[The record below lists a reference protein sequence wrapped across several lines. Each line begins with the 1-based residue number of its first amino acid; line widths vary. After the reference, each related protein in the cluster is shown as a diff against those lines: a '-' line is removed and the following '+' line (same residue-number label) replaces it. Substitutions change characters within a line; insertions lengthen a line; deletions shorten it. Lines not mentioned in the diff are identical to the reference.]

1 MPHTPWTFAA
11 RTNDV
16 RRSFIRE
23 ILKVTADPSIISFAG
38 GLPHPGLFP
47 TQALARAAEAVVGR
61 SGAASLQYSTTEG
74 DPNLR
79 AFIAARYR
87 KRFGLDVDPDWIIV
101 TTGSQQALDLLA
113 KAFLDPGDRVLVER
127 PGYIGAIQLFSLF
140 QAAFDS
146 VPLDDDGPDP
156 QALGRALSGSG
167 PRLFYAV
174 PNFQNPSGVTWS
186 RSRRELA
193 AGLLAGSPAILVEDD
208 PYGELRFLGEHQTPL
223 YALRPERTFL
233 LGSFS
238 KIVSPGLRVG
248 WLVADPE
255 ARQKL
260 VTLKQASDLHT
271 STLAQGILVRYLAE
285 NDLDAHV
292 ERIRTAYRRQ
302 RDLMVARI
310 EELFPPGVR
319 CTRPEGGMFLWITL
333 PESVSAFDV
342 FDAAIKEKVA
352 FVPGGPFFVDG
363 TGANTMRLNFSN
375 SDEERIDVGMRR
387 LAACLDRVLARQ
399 ASGRAAC
406 TSS

>member
-1 MPHTPWTFAA
+1 MPQTPWVFAS
-11 RTNDV
+11 RMDNV

-38 GLPHPGLFP
+38 GLPQPGLFP
-47 TQALARAAEAVVGR
+47 AAALAKAAESVIAG
-61 SGAASLQYSTTEG
+61 SGSESLQYSTTEG
-74 DPNLR
+74 DPELR
-79 AFIAARYR
+79 RFIAGRY
-87 KRFGLDVDPDWIIV
+87 KLRFGLDVDPDWIII

-113 KAFLDPGDRVLVER
+113 KAFLDPGDGVLVER

-140 QAAFDS
+140 QAEFAS

-156 QALGRALSGSG
+156 EALGAALSG
-167 PRLFYAV
+167 PAPKLFYSV
-174 PNFQNPSGVTWS
+174 PNFQNPSGITWS
-186 RSRRELA
+186 KARRELA
-193 AGLLAGSPAILVEDD
+193 AGLLADSPTILIEDD

-238 KIVSPGLRVG
+238 KVVSPGLRVG

-255 ARQKL
+255 SRVKL
-260 VTLKQASDLHT
+260 VTAKQASDLHT
-271 STLAQGILVRYLAE
+271 STLAQRILVRYLAE
-285 NDLDAHV
+285 NDLSAHV
-292 ERIRTAYRRQ
+292 ESIKSAYRRQ

-310 EELFPPGVR
+310 EELFPPEAR

-333 PESVSAFDV
+333 PDGVSAYDV

-387 LAACLDRVLARQ
+387 LAACLDKVLSRPSSCGA
-399 ASGRAAC
+399 AS
-406 TSS
+406 